1 MADTYHAI
9 VVGLGAM
16 GSATTRQ
23 LAQRGARVLGID
35 MFIPGHDQGSSHGHH
50 RKIRM
55 SQLHN
60 DDYLPIGKRTFELWR
75 ELEQASG
82 TDLMRMT
89 GEVQL
94 RDMAGAP
101 ELAAQIDHMRE
112 QGHWE
117 VLGDSDLASR
127 FPGFRTGD
135 SIVAVYEETSGY
147 VLSEAGILANISVAR
162 QHGATIQTGEEV
174 TGWSVDGSEVR
185 VTTNRATYS
194 AGRLVITTGP
204 WTSELLRHLDF
215 PLQVEHTVNG
225 CFQPDRP
232 DLWSIDR
239 GAPTFLLNVP
249 EGSFYGIP
257 AVDGVGLKIGM
268 FGGKGTAVT
277 TPRTIARHIDDSEI
291 GALRNVLDRYM
302 PGASGPELKRIT
314 CMCTYTSDSGFIVGL
329 HPEHEQVMLG
339 CGFNGR
345 GYKFAP
351 VIGEILAHLA
361 TGATYPLDISFM
373 STGRFS
379 TSLTG
384 SHA

>member
-147 VLSEAGILANISVAR
+147 VLSEAGILADISVAR

-174 TGWSVDGSEVR
+174 TGWSVDGSGVR
-185 VTTNRATYS
+185 VTTNRAAYS

-204 WTSELLRHLDF
+204 WASELLRHLDF
-215 PLQVEHTVNG
+215 PLQVERTVNG
-225 CFQPDRP
+225 YFQPDRP

-239 GAPTFLLNVP
+239 GAPTFLMNVP

-277 TPRTIARHIDDSEI
+277 TPRTIDRHIDDSEI

-379 TSLTG
+379 TSKTG
-384 SHA
+384 SQA